1 MKPQSPQASRTS
13 TERFSTTD
21 RHTVS

>member
-1 MKPQSPQASRTS
+1 MKPQSLQASRTS
-13 TERFSTTD
+13 TDRFSTTD